1 MPRVSPVVLS
11 VTFCVMWF
19 GGGVR
24 AVADPIRVTA
34 GVVTAGFDQLGT
46 PLNAEDLHLSG
57 AEFSVGRSLEDE
69 VAFVQLAG
77 VPTLADGA
85 LVDLSGTLFVEDAI
99 GAQLN
104 GASGL
109 LAAPFRMAFTASPT
123 RLACR
128 DIASDMNCT
137 AVSPFTFAADL
148 TFIPDSGGSAVTH
161 HLVGGGTVEGRL
173 FRSAS
178 GDFAAVAY
186 TFQASPTPEPASLS
200 LLATGA
206 FMTAAG
212 KLRKRRTSRPQ
223 RGYEAA
229 MCKRTDFSEAT
240 LRSEPGSLRRSPRA
254 APRAR

>member
-19 GGGVR
+19 GGVVR

-57 AEFSVGRSLEDE
+57 AEFSVGSSLEDE
-69 VAFVQLAG
+69 VAFVQLAS

-85 LVDLSGTLFVEDAI
+85 LVDLSGTLFVEDVI

-104 GASGL
+104 GAFDL

-123 RLACR
+123 RLACGG
-128 DIASDMNCT
+128 IAPDMNCT
-137 AVSPFTFAADL
+137 AVAPFTLAADL
-148 TFIPDSGGSAVTH
+148 TFIPESGGSAVTH

-206 FMTAAG
+206 FMTAAS
-212 KLRKRRTSRPQ
+212 KLRRRRTSRALRDS
-223 RGYEAA
+223 RGA
-229 MCKRTDFSEAT
+229 
-240 LRSEPGSLRRSPRA
+240 RRR
-254 APRAR
+254 RD